1 MILKLLIKIKEKKA
15 SSEEEIYLENSV
27 NKYKYNKSMYEKAI
41 EEAAN
46 NIDEAAKIIKKN
58 EINDI
63 LSMVQKESAKLK
75 EKQQSTQEYLAT
87 MAEQARVLFA
97 PQ

>member
-1 MILKLLIKIKEKKA
+1 MLIKIKEKKA